1 MIDKGYVSSIP
12 FPDPRQALAEGVVA
26 VGGRLDVGTLYHAYV
41 KGIFPWPQ
49 EGYPMLWF
57 CPDERGI
64 LVFDE
69 MKIPRSLQRSLKKN
83 AGYRFSRNEAF
94 RRVVESC
101 RRQYRPGQLG
111 TWILPEMVEA
121 YARFRDA
128 GFAHS
133 FEVWKGSELVGGMYG
148 VFVEG
153 VFSGE
158 SMFHTEADAS
168 KRALIFAIESLKA
181 EGVKW
186 IDTQMVTDV
195 VEKLGGR
202 LIPRHE
208 YLALMREAQD
218 DWLRLRRNPE

>member
-26 VGGRLDVGTLYHAYV
+26 VGGRLDVGTLYNAYV

-57 CPDERGI
+57 CPDERGV
-64 LVFDE
+64 LFFDE
-69 MKIPRSLQRSLKKN
+69 LKIPRSLQRSLKKN
-83 AGYRFSRNEAF
+83 PEYRFSTNEAF
-94 RRVVESC
+94 GLVVENC
-101 RRQYRPGQLG
+101 RKQARPGQFG

-121 YARFRDA
+121 YTRFFEA
-128 GFAHS
+128 GFAKS

-158 SMFHTEADAS
+158 SMFHREPEAS
-168 KRALIFAIESLKA
+168 KRALLFAIETLKA
-181 EGVKW
+181 QDVKW

-208 YLALMREAQD
+208 YLSLMRDAQE
-218 DWLRLRRNPE
+218 DWQRRRI